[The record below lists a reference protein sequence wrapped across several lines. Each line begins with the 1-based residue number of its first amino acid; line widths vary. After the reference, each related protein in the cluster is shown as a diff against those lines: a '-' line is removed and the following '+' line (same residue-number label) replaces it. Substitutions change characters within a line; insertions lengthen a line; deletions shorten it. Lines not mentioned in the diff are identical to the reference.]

1 MRTWMLMAALLF
13 AVDAFGANAW
23 MQNARKSP
31 KWFTE
36 GVMYQIQP
44 RSFTPEGTLRA
55 ATRKLP
61 YLKDLGVTIAYLVP
75 VMKMDD
81 SRDKAFWSPRQI
93 RSGFDNP
100 KNQYR
105 IADYFHVDE
114 EYGTDEDLKDFCLEA
129 HRLGLKVVFDLVYFH
144 CGPTAPFLR
153 EHPEFTWWN
162 ADGTVKKGPW
172 RFPKLN
178 FAIPALRTYLVSAH
192 KRLDPAAG
200 ARFHAARRPCVAC
213 GCL

>member
-1 MRTWMLMAALLF
+1 MIENDERMTMRTWMLMAALLF
-13 AVDAFGANAW
+13 AAGAFGANAW

-81 SRDKAFWSPRQI
+81 SRDKAFW
-93 RSGFDNP
+93 
-100 KNQYR
+100 
-105 IADYFHVDE
+105 V
-114 EYGTDEDLKDFCLEA
+114 
-129 HRLGLKVVFDLVYFH
+129 
-144 CGPTAPFLR
+144 
-153 EHPEFTWWN
+153 
-162 ADGTVKKGPW
+162 
-172 RFPKLN
+172 
-178 FAIPALRTYLVSAH
+178 
-192 KRLDPAAG
+192 
-200 ARFHAARRPCVAC
+200 
-213 GCL
+213 